1 MNQIFIQAILFI
13 GLFMPVSG
21 ARAQSSTGDWKYRNF
36 QEVQSNLK
44 TLQSAN
50 PAVVALHKI
59 AVSPGGKEVTVIEIG
74 RDQSDGPAIF
84 VGANFDGITPLATE
98 GALHLARYLMD
109 NPEFRTNVRWYILPY
124 GNPDAAVN
132 FFAKP
137 RLQSR
142 LNAIEVNLD
151 TDDQANE
158 DGYEDLNGDGFITMM
173 RKKAPD
179 GEYRISDEDP
189 RLLVKADPAKSEK
202 GIYKLYTEGI
212 DNDGDGL
219 YNEDE
224 PGGVNPG
231 INFPHEFRH
240 FVKEAGLYPGQAP
253 ETYGVMKF
261 IYDHPEIA
269 MTITFGESNLL
280 MDLPQEGKSD
290 FDPTRIRIPERLA
303 RQTGL
308 SPAQTYTMEQLIQAL
323 SARFPDAE
331 VTENMVLGQ
340 LSTGP
345 ERSFRKNDLVFYE
358 SLSKSYKEALK
369 NAGLP
374 VSLMAPE
381 KPANGSFELWSY
393 FHLGVP
399 SVALSLWEPEIQKDT
414 TTAAAPS
421 SAPVRP
427 GSASQEKKP
436 SAEKQ
441 LLDYFNR
448 KGIDGFAGWQSFM
461 HPQLGEVEIGGFIPF
476 SANTPPAGEA
486 EKWLKGQIPF
496 VASLAHS
503 IPDIGITGEEVTALG
518 AGVYRVELFI
528 ENKSTLPYPTDMGL
542 RNQQPA
548 PVILS
553 LDGNGITL
561 IEGQARTPVTSL
573 GGNQTNKV
581 SFVVHAAK
589 PGDLKAKLESPVI
602 RNQTRSIRIGN

>member
-1 MNQIFIQAILFI
+1 MYQIFTKTILFFA
-13 GLFMPVSG
+13 LFIPVSG
-21 ARAQSSTGDWKYRNF
+21 ALAQSATGEWKYRNN
-36 QEVQSNLK
+36 QEVQASLK
-44 TLQSAN
+44 ALQAGN
-50 PAVVALHKI
+50 PAVIDLHKI
-59 AVSPGGKEVTVIEIG
+59 AVSPGGRELTVVEIG
-74 RDQSDGPAIF
+74 KDQSDGPAVF
-84 VGANFDGITPLATE
+84 VAANFDGITPLATE

-109 NPEFRTNVRWYILPY
+109 HPEFRTNVRWYILPA
-124 GNPDAAVN
+124 GNPDAAGN
-132 FFAKP
+132 FFRKP
-137 RLQSR
+137 LLKSS
-142 LNAIEVNLD
+142 LNAMEVNLD
-151 TDDQANE
+151 TDDQTNE

-173 RKKAPD
+173 RKKVPD

-202 GIYKLYTEGI
+202 GIYKLYSEGI

-261 IYDHPEIA
+261 IYDHPEIV
-269 MTITFGESNLL
+269 MTINFGESNLL

-308 SPAQTYTMEQLIQAL
+308 SPAQTYTMEQLIQAV
-323 SARFPDAE
+323 SARFPDTE
-331 VTENMVLGQ
+331 VTENMILAQ
-340 LSTGP
+340 LTTGP
-345 ERSFRKNDLVFYE
+345 EKNFRKNDLVFYE

-369 NAGLP
+369 SAGLP
-374 VSLMAPE
+374 VTLKAPV

-399 SVALSLWEPEIQKDT
+399 SVALSLWAPEIKRD
-414 TTAAAPS
+414 TTAAA
-421 SAPVRP
+421 APASPAARP
-427 GSASQEKKP
+427 GISSQEKKP

-441 LLDYFNR
+441 LLDYFDR
-448 KGIDGFAGWQSFM
+448 QGINGFAAWQSFN
-461 HPQLGEVEIGGFIPF
+461 HPQLGEVEIGGFIPYA
-476 SANTPPAGEA
+476 SNTPPAAEA

-503 IPDIGITGEEVTALG
+503 IPDIGISGEQVTALG
-518 AGVYRVELFI
+518 AGVYRLELFI
-528 ENKSTLPYPTDMGL
+528 ENKSPLPYPTDMGI

-553 LDGNGITL
+553 LEGNGIT
-561 IEGQARTPVTSL
+561 IVEGQARTPITSL
-573 GGNQTNKV
+573 GGNQTSKV
-581 SFVVHAAK
+581 SFVIHAPK
-589 PGDLKAKLESPVI
+589 PGDLRAKLESPVI
-602 RNQTRSIRIGN
+602 RNQSRSIRIGN